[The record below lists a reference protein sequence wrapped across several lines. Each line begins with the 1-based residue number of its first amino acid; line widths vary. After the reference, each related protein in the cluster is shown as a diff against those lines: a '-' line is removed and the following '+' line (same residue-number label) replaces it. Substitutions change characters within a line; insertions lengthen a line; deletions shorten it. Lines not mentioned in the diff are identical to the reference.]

1 MNRAVLKLL
10 RTLALAALD
19 LAAITALMCAVAWGH
34 AW

>member
-1 MNRAVLKLL
+1 MNRPVLKFL

-19 LAAITALMCAVAWGH
+19 LAAFTALMCVVAWGH